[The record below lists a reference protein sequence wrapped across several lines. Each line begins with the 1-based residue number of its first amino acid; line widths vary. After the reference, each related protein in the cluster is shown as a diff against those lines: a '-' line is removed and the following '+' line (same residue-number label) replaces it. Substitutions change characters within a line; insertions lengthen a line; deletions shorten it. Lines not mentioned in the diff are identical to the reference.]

1 MTTLILAS
9 ILAVKFAGG
18 TPNAFIAAL
27 STDTQQNVMMTQG
40 DGAILA
46 RAEFETSDL
55 NEMSRAVRAQLSHAI
70 LPGTDLILSDQFVAR
85 ELVAENQGQRVLRE
99 GGEVEIV
106 IRANEAVSRS
116 SATDGS
122 RRSGRFEPN
131 RIALPKTAVQDG
143 KVTFKTEGNDA
154 LQIPMVGQAL
164 SKPVKVHWFY
174 DRAPIFVHVK
184 DQPEEEFARWL
195 AKAVGA
201 RLVVNAKE
209 YAFELNPS
217 EARKRAVATI
227 QKEPLPERNA
237 ASQTAARNF
246 RIACLNALTPAQI
259 SAALAESGSTTRI
272 ELGPRSPLTRL
283 AVQRVQQIDAER
295 QSRPVQ
301 GPPGQAQPTIMQRVD
316 PSRMAVL
323 IVDSRFGVRMEI
335 PVLDQNG
342 RPAGVVRL

>member
-9 ILAVKFAGG
+9 IFAVKFAGG
-18 TPNAFIAAL
+18 TPNEFIAAL
-27 STDTQQNVMMTQG
+27 SQDTQQNVMMTQG
-40 DGAILA
+40 DGTILS

-55 NEMSRAVRAQLSHAI
+55 NEMSRAIRAQLQHVI
-70 LPGTDLILSDQFVAR
+70 LPGTDLIISDQLVPR
-85 ELVAENQGQRVLRE
+85 ELVAENQVQRAVRE
-99 GGEVEIV
+99 GAEVEI
-106 IRANEAVSRS
+106 ILRANEALARS
-116 SATDGS
+116 DGAEGA
-122 RRSGRFEPN
+122 RRTGRFEAN
-131 RIALPKTAVQDG
+131 RIALPKTAIQDG

-154 LQIPMVGQAL
+154 LQIAMAGQAL

-174 DRAPIFVHVK
+174 DRSPIFINVK

-209 YAFELNPS
+209 YAFELNPT
-217 EARKRAVATI
+217 EARRRAVATI
-227 QKEPLPERNA
+227 QSEPLPQRNA
-237 ASQTAARNF
+237 ESQTAARNF
-246 RIACLNALTPAQI
+246 RVACLNALTPVQI
-259 SAALAESGSTTRI
+259 TAALAESRSSVRI
-272 ELGPRSPLTRL
+272 ELTQRSPLTRL

-295 QSRPVQ
+295 QSRPMQ
-301 GPPGQAQPTIMQRVD
+301 GPPGQAQLTIMKRVD
-316 PSRMAVL
+316 PSRLAVL